1 MLTSMYVHIMKLSP
15 SIVTRPSEDIEKSD
29 GPASRNNT
37 VYLLFM
43 MIILSLFNIYN
54 IFITSTVWPSI
65 TSVVYKKTLL
75 FKCVHIFFFIQESMI
90 DDVMKGVEVIVG
102 NTNKTK
108 GFFAQM
114 CKEWQYSS

>member
-1 MLTSMYVHIMKLSP
+1 
-15 SIVTRPSEDIEKSD
+15 
-29 GPASRNNT
+29 
-37 VYLLFM
+37 
-43 MIILSLFNIYN
+43 
-54 IFITSTVWPSI
+54 
-65 TSVVYKKTLL
+65 
-75 FKCVHIFFFIQESMI
+75 MI

>member
-15 SIVTRPSEDIEKSD
+15 SIVTRPSEDVEKSD

-54 IFITSTVWPSI
+54 IFITSI
-65 TSVVYKKTLL
+65 THFLTPPYSMTFHHIRCVKKN
-75 FKCVHIFFFIQESMI
+75 III
-90 DDVMKGVEVIVG
+90 
-102 NTNKTK
+102 
-108 GFFAQM
+108 
-114 CKEWQYSS
+114 